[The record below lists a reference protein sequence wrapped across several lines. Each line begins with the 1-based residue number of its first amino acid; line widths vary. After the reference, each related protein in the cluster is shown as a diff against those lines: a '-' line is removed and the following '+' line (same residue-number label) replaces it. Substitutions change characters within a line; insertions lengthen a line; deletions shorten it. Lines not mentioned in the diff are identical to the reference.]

1 VGESTRESALPWDRI
16 PGVRFEDEVSLAPAV
31 TQLARTHETRS
42 SSDPDFRTLLG
53 DVAAFDKL
61 RKQTAV
67 SLNLKA
73 RQVERD
79 QLDQERLTRE
89 NQRRA
94 AHGQKA
100 LTSLEELDEST
111 TVDAVLA
118 EAAQIVA
125 DMTTLP
131 LIAQAFK
138 DT

>member
-1 VGESTRESALPWDRI
+1 
-16 PGVRFEDEVSLAPAV
+16 
-31 TQLARTHETRS
+31 
-42 SSDPDFRTLLG
+42 LG

-61 RKQTAV
+61 RKQTTV

-79 QLDQERLTRE
+79 LLEQERLTRE

-94 AHGQKA
+94 AHGQKPVA
-100 LTSLEELDEST
+100 TLEELEELEADA
-111 TVDAVLA
+111 TVDAVLS
-118 EAAQIVA
+118 EASQIVA

-131 LIAQAFK
+131 LIAQVFK